1 MRTKALDNTRTIQKS
16 FLDSLKSSKEVP
28 YNPSNFNL
36 NGGNFPEI
44 DEDDDDDDVEDDDND
59 DYLFEGSK
67 SKSNQFTDTVP
78 DKLHPPMGAP
88 RNLIAQKVK
97 GTLVTVSW
105 DEPEKFKQKALYDIH
120 SYSVFYKTL
129 DSERF
134 VRSRLFLV
142 TLFINFYFP
151 QGTTNQNKN

>member
-28 YNPSNFNL
+28 INMNPSSFHM
-36 NGGNFPEI
+36 NGDNFPEI
-44 DEDDDDDDVEDDDND
+44 DEDDENDDDDDEDDD
-59 DYLFEGSK
+59 DYSFEGSK
-67 SKSNQFTDTVP
+67 SKSNQFTDIVA

-120 SYSVFYKTL
+120 SYSVFYKPL

-134 VRSRLFLV
+134 VASLVFL
-142 TLFINFYFP
+142 LDFEYFIF
-151 QGTTNQNKN
+151 

>member
-1 MRTKALDNTRTIQKS
+1 MRTKSLDGTRSISKS

-28 YNPSNFNL
+28 FNPSIFNSNGVNFQDID
-36 NGGNFPEI
+36 ED
-44 DEDDDDDDVEDDDND
+44 DEDDDDEDDDND
-59 DYLFEGSK
+59 DYMFEGSK
-67 SKSNQFTDTVP
+67 SKSNQFTDAVV

-105 DEPEKFKQKALYDIH
+105 DEPEKFKQKALYEIH
-120 SYSVFYKTL
+120 SYSVFYRLL

-134 VRSRLFLV
+134 VLRLLSPHHIGYN
-142 TLFINFYFP
+142 LF
-151 QGTTNQNKN
+151 

>member
-28 YNPSNFNL
+28 FNPSNFHL

-44 DEDDDDDDVEDDDND
+44 DEEDDDDDDEDDEND

-67 SKSNQFTDTVP
+67 SKSNQFTDAVA

-88 RNLIAQKVK
+88 RNLFAQKVK
-97 GTLVTVSW
+97 GTLITVSW

-134 VRSRLFLV
+134 VCWFSALNDFV
-142 TLFINFYFP
+142 YS
-151 QGTTNQNKN
+151 

>member
-16 FLDSLKSSKEVP
+16 FLDSLKSSKEIPINV
-28 YNPSNFNL
+28 NPSSFNL

-44 DEDDDDDDVEDDDND
+44 DEDDEIDDDDEDDDNDD

-67 SKSNQFTDTVP
+67 SKTNQFTDTVA

-120 SYSVFYKTL
+120 SYSVFYKPL

-134 VRSRLFLV
+134 VVIFFVSLL
-142 TLFINFYFP
+142 TL
-151 QGTTNQNKN
+151 K